1 MDRTAEDIIEKYL
14 EYKHNPEAMQAMTDI
29 LVFMGIPE
37 AIEFQEAAEAA
48 IEAEKQELQ
57 QLRKEYARH
66 IGASFK
72 NYVPFDKFVTM
83 QKEKARN

>member
-1 MDRTAEDIIEKYL
+1 
-14 EYKHNPEAMQAMTDI
+14 MTDI

-48 IEAEKQELQ
+48 IEAEQQELK

-66 IGASFK
+66 IGGSYK
-72 NYVPFDKFVTM
+72 NYMPFEKYIEM
-83 QKEKARN
+83 RQKEARN